1 MTKVVYL
8 ERPFVL
14 KPYSKKELSN
24 LLQITP
30 HVLRSWLKSL
40 QPDLGEPIAGLFTI
54 RQVEFIIDAFGIPGQ
69 IVNQAA

>member
-30 HVLRSWLKSL
+30 HILRVWLKAL
-40 QPDLGEPIAGLFTI
+40 QPELGQPLGGLFTI
-54 RQVEFIIDAFGIPGQ
+54 RQVEFIIDAYGIPGQ
-69 IVNQAA
+69 IVNEAA